1 MSRVLNR
8 LGYTTLVM
16 NLFIHKESIMYSI
29 RLHAI
34 ETSVDDAEVIDVLK
48 QFGDILSV
56 NFNIHKCEQT
66 NTIMGEAIVDKQ
78 TYDEIIDSGKY
89 RQFVDRLDDLD
100 GNPISF
106 YVLLVIRNT
115 ETNIIVDNVL
125 W

>member
-1 MSRVLNR
+1 
-8 LGYTTLVM
+8 M

-66 NTIMGEAIVDKQ
+66 NTIMGEVIVDAK
-78 TYDEIIDSGKY
+78 TYNDIIDSGKY
-89 RQFVDRLDDLD
+89 RKFVDTLDELD
-100 GNPISF
+100 GDPISF
-106 YVLLVIRNT
+106 YVLFIIRNT
-115 ETNIIVDNVL
+115 ETNVIVDNVL

>member
-1 MSRVLNR
+1 
-8 LGYTTLVM
+8 M

-78 TYDEIIDSGKY
+78 TYYEIIDSGKY